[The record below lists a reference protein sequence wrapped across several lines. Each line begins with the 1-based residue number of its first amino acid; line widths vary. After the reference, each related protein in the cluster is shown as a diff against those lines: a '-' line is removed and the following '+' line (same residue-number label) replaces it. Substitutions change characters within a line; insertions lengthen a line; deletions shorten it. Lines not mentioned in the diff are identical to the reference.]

1 MNKTSGAF
9 EMECLNMIASDL
21 IALGF
26 STSTKGFTYI
36 CHTILFA
43 INDSKALSSVNS
55 KIFPK
60 IASLYAT
67 KTSNVER
74 VCRHALDGVYFS
86 GGLKDINTLLGFDYL
101 KPYEKPGLSNFIS
114 TLAEHNIIKSSKLKR
129 SSVQAEKKSAILKI
143 DKLFNPTLRKHLSA
157 KKDKSVCRDFSI

>member
-43 INDSKALSSVNS
+43 IKDNRALSSVNS

-60 IASLYAT
+60 IAALYGT
-67 KTSNVER
+67 KTANVER

-86 GGLKDINTLLGFDYL
+86 GGLKNINSLLGFEYL
-101 KPYEKPGLSNFIS
+101 RAYEKPGLANFIS
-114 TLAEHNIIKSSKLKR
+114 TLAEHNIIKSSQLKR
-129 SSVQAEKKSAILKI
+129 SSLQPKKKSAILKI
-143 DKLFNPTLRKHLSA
+143 DRLFKPTTN
-157 KKDKSVCRDFSI
+157 KKFFVKRNKAACRDFSI